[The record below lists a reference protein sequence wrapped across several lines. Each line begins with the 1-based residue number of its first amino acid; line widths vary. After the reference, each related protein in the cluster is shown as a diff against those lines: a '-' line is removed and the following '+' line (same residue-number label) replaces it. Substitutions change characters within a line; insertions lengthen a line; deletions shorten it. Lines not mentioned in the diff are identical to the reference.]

1 MSDTDTSA
9 DTDSDTDTDTG
20 TTPAA
25 SASASPPPPGFVSYV
40 ESILAELARDP
51 GRTVVTKANGE
62 HVTAGEFRDETY
74 RLAAELAAR
83 GVGRDFT
90 VAMLVGNRPEAL
102 SARYA
107 ANLLGARVDY
117 LYVGMA
123 PEVLARV
130 AESVDTEL
138 LLVDPELAE
147 GPRELVSRLPGVPV
161 ASFGPSGLGDDLLAC
176 AARRPADPVPNA
188 AHPEDDWAIRQTG
201 GTTGVPKGVCMAQ
214 GPYAEHLK
222 YPIPGAGHPSRFLA
236 ATSLAHLSGV
246 LADITLAGGGSVVL
260 QRSFDAGQVLAA
272 IERERITH
280 IWLLPPLLYELL
292 DHPDLATTDLS
303 SLGRVTYG
311 GSPASPSRLRQA
323 QEALGPVLYGAYGQ
337 SEAGWIS
344 AVGPDE
350 HELTGHG
357 GQVTVGRPMGGVRI
371 EIRDEAGNA
380 LAADRIGEIHVAT
393 QMIMS
398 GYWKQPELTAQ
409 TLHDGWVRTGDV
421 GYLDA
426 AGYLYIVDRIKDMII
441 VVGGHVYPG
450 ELEDLLLTHPAVA
463 QVAVFG
469 VRGADDVEQV
479 HAAIVPAPGH
489 SVDRDLIREY
499 VTEHKGPMYA
509 PAAVHSLPRIPLTS
523 VGKPD
528 KKLLRTTLGE

>member
-1 MSDTDTSA
+1 MSDTDT
-9 DTDSDTDTDTG
+9 
-20 TTPAA
+20 AA
-25 SASASPPPPGFVSYV
+25 SPDSVPVSPASPTPPGFVSYV
-40 ESILAELARDP
+40 ETILAELARDP
-51 GRTVVTKANGE
+51 GRTVVTAADGE
-62 HVTAGEFRDETY
+62 RVTAGEFRDQTY
-74 RLAAELAAR
+74 RIAAELAAR
-83 GVGRDFT
+83 GVGRDVT
-90 VAMLVGNRPEAL
+90 VSMLVGNRPEAL
-102 SARYA
+102 TARYA

-147 GPRELVSRLPGVPV
+147 GPAELVSRLPGVPV

-176 AARRPADPVPNA
+176 AARRPADPVANA
-188 AHPEDDWAIRQTG
+188 ARPEDYWGIRQTG

-214 GPYAEHLK
+214 GPYADSMK
-222 YPIPGAGHPSRFLA
+222 YPIAGAGDPSRFLA

-246 LADITLAGGGSVVL
+246 LADYTLTWGGSVVL
-260 QRSFDAGQVLAA
+260 LRSFDAGEVLAA

-280 IWLLPPLLYELL
+280 MWLLPPLLYELL
-292 DHPDLATTDLS
+292 DHPDLAATDLS
-303 SLGRVTYG
+303 SLSRVTYG
-311 GSPASPSRLRQA
+311 GSPSSPSRLRQA
-323 QEALGPVLYGAYGQ
+323 LEALGPVLYGAYGQ
-337 SEAGWIS
+337 SEAGWITE
-344 AVGPDE
+344 VGPGE
-350 HELTGHG
+350 HESTDDDGR
-357 GQVTVGRPMGGVRI
+357 VSVGRPQDGVRI

-380 LAADRIGEIHVAT
+380 LPPGRAGEVHVST
-393 QMIMS
+393 PMIMS
-398 GYWKQPELTAQ
+398 GYWKQPELTAR
-409 TLHDGWVRTGDV
+409 TLRDGWVRTGDV

-469 VRGADDVEQV
+469 VRGADSGEQV
-479 HAAIVPAPGH
+479 HAAIVPAAGQSLDH
-489 SVDRDLIREY
+489 DLIRAY
-499 VTEHKGPMYA
+499 VREHKGPMYA
-509 PAAVHSLPRIPLTS
+509 PAHVHTLSRIPLTS

>member
-1 MSDTDTSA
+1 M
-9 DTDSDTDTDTG
+9 
-20 TTPAA
+20 
-25 SASASPPPPGFVSYV
+25 
-40 ESILAELARDP
+40 ILAEMAREP
-51 GRTVVTKANGE
+51 GRTVVTTADGE
-62 HVTAGEFRDETY
+62 RVTAGEFRDETY

-102 SARYA
+102 TARYA

-130 AESVDTEL
+130 ATSVETRL

-147 GPRELVSRLPGVPV
+147 GPRELVALLPEVPV
-161 ASFGPSGLGDDLLAC
+161 ASFGPGGPGDDLLAC
-176 AARRPADPVPNA
+176 AARRPADPVANA
-188 AHPEDDWAIRQTG
+188 AHPDDDWSIRQTG

-214 GPYAEHLK
+214 GPYAESLK
-222 YPIPGAGHPSRFLA
+222 HPVTGAGRPARFLA

-246 LADITLAGGGSVVL
+246 LADITLAAGGSVVL
-260 QRSFDAGQVLAA
+260 QRSFDAGRVLAA

-280 IWLLPPLLYELL
+280 VWVLPPLLYELL

-311 GSPASPSRLRQA
+311 GSPASPSRLHQA

-337 SEAGWIS
+337 SEAGWITE
-344 AVGPDE
+344 VGPHE
-350 HELTGHG
+350 HGRTGHG
-357 GQVTVGRPMGGVRI
+357 GQVTVGRPMSGVRV

-393 QMIMS
+393 PLTMS

-409 TLHDGWVRTGDV
+409 TLRDGWVRTGDV

-426 AGYLYIVDRIKDMII
+426 DGYLYIVDRIKDMII

-463 QVAVFG
+463 QCAVFG
-469 VRGADDVEQV
+469 MPGPDAEEQV

-489 SVDRDLIREY
+489 TVDHDLIRAY
-499 VTEHKGPMYA
+499 VRDHKGPMYA
-509 PAAVHSLPRIPLTS
+509 PTGVHTLPRIPLTS

-528 KKLLRTTLGE
+528 KKLLRTTLGK